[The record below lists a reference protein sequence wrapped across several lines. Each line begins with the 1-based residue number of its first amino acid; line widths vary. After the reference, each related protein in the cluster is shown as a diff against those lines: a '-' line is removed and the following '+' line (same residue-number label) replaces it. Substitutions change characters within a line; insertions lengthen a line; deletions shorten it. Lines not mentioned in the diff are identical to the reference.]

1 MAQSINDRQGH
12 EHLRI
17 ADGDDAEAIAAIYA
31 PFVTDTIISFET
43 APPSA
48 DEMRRR
54 IESSIERFPWLVC
67 ARGDTAAMCH
77 CPSGSADDA
86 ALCHR
91 SASGADDT
99 PRAVLGYA
107 YASAYRSREAYQWS
121 AECSVYV
128 DPPHQ
133 GHGIGRALYA
143 SLFAVLAAQGYRNVY
158 AGLARP
164 NPASGSFHRTCGF
177 EPIGVY
183 RNVGFKNGQWHDV
196 AWMALRLG
204 AANTAPTPIRPFAEL
219 GRDESIERLLA
230 TGERCLQA
238 IDSTSRDQPT

>member
-1 MAQSINDRQGH
+1 MEVTFGRQIDMAQSINDGKGQM
-12 EHLRI
+12 HLHI
-17 ADGDDAEAIAAIYA
+17 ADAAEAPAIAAIYA
-31 PFVTDTIISFET
+31 PFVTDTIVSFEK

-48 DEMRRR
+48 DEMRQR

-67 ARGDTAAMCH
+67 VRGKV
-77 CPSGSADDA
+77 
-86 ALCHR
+86 
-91 SASGADDT
+91 
-99 PRAVLGYA
+99 VLGYA

-158 AGLARP
+158 AGVALP
-164 NPASGSFHRTCGF
+164 NPASESFHRTCGF

-183 RNVGFKNGQWHDV
+183 RKVGYKNGRWHDV
-196 AWMALRLG
+196 AWSALRIG
-204 AANTAPTPIRPFAEL
+204 TADVAPTPILPFSEL
-219 GRDESIERLLA
+219 RRDTSIGRLVE
-230 TGERCLQA
+230 TGARYLQGTA
-238 IDSTSRDQPT
+238 